1 MDILELM
8 EQRHSVRKYLD
19 KPIPT
24 DKIEPLV
31 AEMRECNAESGLRIV
46 LYTNDP
52 SALGGFKGK
61 ISNFRNAVNYFA
73 MLGPDETLLD
83 EKCGWYGERLV
94 LKAQELGLDTCWIAG
109 SYGGSCRRLAEEGE
123 RLSCIISVGFGETQG
138 VPHKNKQE
146 ESRFV
151 VEGDEPEWFARGRRA
166 VMLAPTAINQQKFR
180 FTLRGGEVFAEET
193 GGFYSNI
200 DLGIVKYHFFA
211 ATGVDCR
218 RWDK

>member
-8 EQRHSVRKYLD
+8 EKRHSVRRYLD
-19 KPIPT
+19 KPLT
-24 DKIEPLV
+24 
-31 AEMRECNAESGLRIV
+31 AEQLEALRAELDACNAESGLRI
-46 LYTNDP
+46 
-52 SALGGFKGK
+52 ALITDEPKALSGFKGK

-73 MLGPDETLLD
+73 LIGADEKLLD

-94 LKAQELGLDTCWIAG
+94 LKAQELGLNTCWIAG
-109 SYGGSCRRLAEEGE
+109 SYGGACRKLAGEGE

-138 VPHKNKQE
+138 VPHKNKPE
-146 ESRFV
+146 ESRFA
-151 VEGDEPEWFARGRRA
+151 VEGEPPEWLERGKRA

-180 FTLRGGEVFAEET
+180 FTIRGGEVFAEET

-200 DLGIVKYHFFA
+200 DLGIVEYHLFA

-218 RWDK
+218 RW